1 MIVSGVGKMENI
13 KNKTVFLVETVL
25 KETNTQVDAPRY
37 IYGIEEA
44 GNFFVNKIGNNSVE
58 CFYVMYMNT
67 ANELVAMSE
76 IAKGDATNVVL
87 SIGEVIRIGILSNA
101 KYILLAH
108 NHPSGVAKPSES
120 DVEMT
125 KKIAQAASLLNMH
138 LVDSIIV
145 CGNGS
150 LYSMR
155 KTIAK

>member
-25 KETNTQVDAPRY
+25 KETNTQVNAPRY

-44 GNFFVNKIGNNSVE
+44 GIFFVNEIGNNSVE